1 MERIKSWIEGKYV
14 ITENSAQAKELNKEL
29 GYGMILPDGRVQIAL
44 HEAAHLLEREKI
56 IVLDRKDNKIT
67 EEKILGIAGKK
78 EHKFNERYLV
88 YKDLRT
94 RGFIVQT
101 ALKFGADF
109 RVYNKGK
116 KPGQEHSKWIVYIAR
131 EGEKLTWREYS
142 AKNRVAHS
150 VKKKLLLAII
160 DDQGEVSYWESE
172 WVRL

>member
-1 MERIKSWIEGKYV
+1 MERIKSWIEGKCAV
-14 ITENSAQAKELNKEL
+14 TENSAQAKELNKES
-29 GYGMILPDGRVQIAL
+29 GYGAILPDGRLQLAL

-56 IVLDRKDNKIT
+56 IVLDK
-67 EEKILGIAGKK
+67 EGKK
-78 EHKFNERYLV
+78 ISEEEILKIGRRKEQKFDERYAV
-88 YKDLRT
+88 YKDMRN

-109 RVYNKGK
+109 RVYSKGK
-116 KPGQEHSKWIVYIAR
+116 KPGQEHSKWIVYTAR